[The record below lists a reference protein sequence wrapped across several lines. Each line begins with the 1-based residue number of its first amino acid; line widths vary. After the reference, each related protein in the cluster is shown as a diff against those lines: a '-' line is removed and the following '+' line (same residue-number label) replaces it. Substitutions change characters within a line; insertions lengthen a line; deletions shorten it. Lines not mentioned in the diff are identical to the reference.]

1 MIDTGLVYC
10 HVLSKYKSQEF
21 ILKDL
26 TRQTLEHIL
35 VPPYQALRVIAGPPR
50 VSLQNYSARNS
61 AQKPAQLAWKSR
73 VPIAAS
79 PLQGRRG

>member
-35 VPPYQALRVIAGPPR
+35 VPPYQALRVIAGPP
-50 VSLQNYSARNS
+50 VSHCRIIVHEIALKNQPNS
-61 AQKPAQLAWKSR
+61 L
-73 VPIAAS
+73 
-79 PLQGRRG
+79 GRAECR